1 MANFTAMD
9 TILLIEDN
17 KDILENLTDYLEM
30 EGYNILFAIDGEEG
44 IELAREFVPDLI
56 ISDVLISE
64 KDGHEVLRLLLNTF
78 KTNRIP
84 FIFSTSNPEKVDRDE
99 ALELGADDYIVQ
111 PFEPEALLL
120 MARKWIKSGSE
131 NHTQL
136 IRSMA

>member
-1 MANFTAMD
+1 MD

-17 KDILENLTDYLEM
+17 NDILENLTEYLKI
-30 EGYNILFAIDGEEG
+30 EGYNILFANNGEEG

-56 ISDVLISE
+56 ISDVLTSE

-78 KTNRIP
+78 KTYRIP
-84 FIFSTSNPEKVDRDE
+84 FIFSTSNPEKVDREE
-99 ALELGADDYIVQ
+99 ALALGADDYIVQ

-120 MARKWIKSGSE
+120 MARNWIKSGSE

-136 IRSMA
+136 IRSMG